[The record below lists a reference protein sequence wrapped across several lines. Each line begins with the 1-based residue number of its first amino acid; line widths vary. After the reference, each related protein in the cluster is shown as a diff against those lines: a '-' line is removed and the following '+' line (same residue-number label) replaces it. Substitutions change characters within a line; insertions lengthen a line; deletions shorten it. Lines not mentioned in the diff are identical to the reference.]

1 MAADFF
7 RILVVDDDASIRELT
22 NRILLAQGYN
32 VDTAVDGSAAL
43 EQISSNSYDL
53 VLLDIQMPGL
63 DGFEVCRKIRQQRQL
78 ARLPLIF
85 LSGSEMT
92 DDMLTEVK
100 ESGASMFMMKP
111 YNIAEL
117 NRAVANAIES
127 KLLPNGQ

>member
-1 MAADFF
+1 MAADLFH
-7 RILVVDDDASIRELT
+7 ILVVDDDASIRELT

-43 EQISSNSYDL
+43 EQISSHSYDL

-63 DGFEVCRKIRQQRQL
+63 GGFEVCRKIRQQRQL
-78 ARLPLIF
+78 AWLPLIF
-85 LSGSEMT
+85 LSGSEVT
-92 DDMLTEVK
+92 DDMRTEIE
-100 ESGASMFMMKP
+100 ESGAAMFIMKP

-127 KLLPNGQ
+127 KLLPNEQ